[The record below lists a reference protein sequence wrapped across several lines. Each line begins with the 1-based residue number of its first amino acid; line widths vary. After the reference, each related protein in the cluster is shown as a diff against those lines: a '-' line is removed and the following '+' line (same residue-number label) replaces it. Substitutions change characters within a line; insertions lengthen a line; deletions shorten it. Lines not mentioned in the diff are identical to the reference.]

1 MIKENNYTREN
12 NLSRA
17 QYRIPLCGKLGG
29 TLWFEH
35 DDKPYKDGTYLW
47 TASLELDVPYS
58 RSIAGRTSFQIKR
71 KGTLNDAI
79 AAAEEYFDRRL
90 QRREDPDDVPND
102 DIYTHDIAAEI
113 VEAFEDVLSKHD
125 IRVPS
130 PEDDEREPD
139 NMVGLYGSTYSDLLD
154 AVESIVI
161 KTLKTKTPETK
172 IVEGEFSGRF

>member
-1 MIKENNYTREN
+1 MIKENTYTREN

-17 QYRIPLCGKLGG
+17 EYSMPLCGKLWG
-29 TLWFEH
+29 TLWFDH
-35 DDKPYKDGTYLW
+35 ADKPYKDGTYMW
-47 TASLELDVPYS
+47 TVSLELEAPYS
-58 RSIAGRTSFQIKR
+58 RSIVGRTSCIKKI
-71 KGTLNDAI
+71 KGSMNDAI
-79 AAAEEYFDRRL
+79 AAAEEYFGCRL
-90 QRREDPDDVPND
+90 QRREDPDNVPND
-102 DIYTHDIAAEI
+102 DIFTHDVAAEI
-113 VEAFEDVLSKHD
+113 VEAFEDVLSKYD

-161 KTLKTKTPETK
+161 EILKKKTPETK